1 MSSAAERAE
10 RETRAGDLPTIIHL
24 PDDRQRKKYFDR
36 VQEIA
41 LEQSP
46 FIYLV
51 NRNAL
56 SAISPG
62 VHGTSPV
69 ILVPQTYWNAERLSV
84 K

>member
-1 MSSAAERAE
+1 MRAQASASDASK
-10 RETRAGDLPTIIHL
+10 
-24 PDDRQRKKYFDR
+24 RKASFDR

-41 LEQSP
+41 VEQTP

-56 SAISPG
+56 SAVSG
-62 VHGTSPV
+62 NVHGANPV